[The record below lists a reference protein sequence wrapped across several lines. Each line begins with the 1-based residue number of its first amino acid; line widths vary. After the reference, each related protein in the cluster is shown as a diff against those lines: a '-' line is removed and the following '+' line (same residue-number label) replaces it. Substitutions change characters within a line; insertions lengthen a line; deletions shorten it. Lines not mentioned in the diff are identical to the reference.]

1 MPRSLMGLDN
11 VEWAAN
17 ILDEANIPTII
28 KIKIKTKSE
37 LKADLRA
44 LIIRYNKKEID
55 ASVVFDLIT
64 YIDLHYPSKKIVPIN
79 TNG

>member
-11 VEWAAN
+11 VEWTAN
-17 ILDEANIPTII
+17 ILDEANIPKIV

-55 ASVVFDLIT
+55 ARCCI
-64 YIDLHYPSKKIVPIN
+64 
-79 TNG
+79 